1 MRLFGCAAS
10 YRRRWRSGFYCG
22 LVLLMLAWGLS
33 SPVMAADGDWGHRLV
48 QDAAIPQRLA
58 PLPAFVERQVS
69 AQLAAFPTISPQ
81 IAQLLGGA
89 LAQAYDP
96 SILSA
101 QVGRQLDQSMTGAAL
116 RRVDQWYRSSLGRKV
131 VRLEVAASDAALKGG
146 VPDPAG
152 ALVKRFR
159 GSARAELFQRYD
171 QALKATQRIVDTS
184 IDAQAALAAVVPGQD
199 ARQLRQR
206 LILQRPALLAEVRQ
220 RVYEG
225 YLYTYR
231 DLTTAELR
239 RYIGFLE
246 SADTRRYTGIVAK
259 VAHDAVVAP
268 IDGIGRQWQQL
279 KGLQGLL

>member
-1 MRLFGCAAS
+1 MTFGCAA
-10 YRRRWRSGFYCG
+10 YGRRWRTGFYG
-22 LVLLMLAWGLS
+22 SLMLLMLAWGLS
-33 SPVMAADGDWGHRLV
+33 PPVMAADGDWGHRLV

-58 PLPAFVERQVS
+58 PLPGFVQRQVS

-96 SILSA
+96 SILSTR
-101 QVGRQLDQSMTGAAL
+101 VSRQLDQSMTDTAL

-131 VRLEVAASDAALKGG
+131 VRLEVAASNAALKGA
-146 VPDPAG
+146 VLDQAG
-152 ALVKRFR
+152 ALAERFR

-171 QALKATQRIVDTS
+171 HALKATQRIVDTS
-184 IDAQAALAAVVPGQD
+184 IDAQTALATLVPGQD
-199 ARQLRQR
+199 KRQLHQR
-206 LILQRPALLAEVRQ
+206 LTSQRPVLLAEVRRQ
-220 RVYEG
+220 VYEG

-231 DLTTAELR
+231 DLTIAELR

-246 SADTRRYTGIVAK
+246 SADTRRYTDIVAK

-268 IDGIGRQWQQL
+268 IDGIGRQWEQL